1 MDTSQ
6 DPSLRELWL
15 RTFNHVR
22 DTVEIATVWLAMQAA
37 VPIVIDGPYFIA
49 GLPVGE
55 QYLASNLL
63 THEATAAIE
72 ESLQQLTGRI
82 LAFRLIEGTTLEDW
96 HAQKSAVTG
105 EIASPAPNPEGSDQA
120 PLPAP
125 PLAAGHEGPASPP
138 SPDERVASQGARAE
152 PQKGGGREELPD
164 PAPSWEKLNERLVQA
179 YKTSP
184 VKYVQGQARFLMRAV
199 RQISDTM
206 DILMPV
212 PGQPPDDIAERALTR
227 CLERLGSV
235 INLDPL
241 FIALEVMRYRQG
253 HDKETF

>member
-1 MDTSQ
+1 MDTPQ

-37 VPIVIDGPYFIA
+37 VPVVIDGHYFVA
-49 GLPVGE
+49 GLPAE
-55 QYLASNLL
+55 DAYLASNLQ

-72 ESLQQLTGRI
+72 ESLQQLTGRV
-82 LAFRLIEGTTLEDW
+82 LAFRLIEGTSPEDW
-96 HAQKSAVTG
+96 QAQKAAVTG
-105 EIASPAPNPEGSDQA
+105 EAA
-120 PLPAP
+120 PAP
-125 PLAAGHEGPASPP
+125 PVAEGVSPP
-138 SPDERVASQGARAE
+138 GPPPAQESEAHGAALKPPSGEHAGRADVSP
-152 PQKGGGREELPD
+152 PPD
-164 PAPSWEKLNERLVQA
+164 PAPSWEKLNERLVQG

-184 VKYVQGQARFLMRAV
+184 VKYVQGQARFLLRAA

-206 DILMPV
+206 DVLMPG
-212 PGQPPDDIAERALTR
+212 PGQPPDDIAERALTK
-227 CLERLGSV
+227 CFERLGSV

-253 HDKETF
+253 HGKETF